1 MHNIRYNLIEDG
13 LSLDE
18 VIQSVVARGPQDSPV
33 HILNLDDVV
42 AKHRNW
48 REKLPRVE
56 PFYAVK
62 CNDDPAIIRTLIAL
76 GAGFD
81 CASKKEIGTVLKL
94 GGDSSKIIYA
104 HTAKSMD
111 SITYAKTCGINL
123 MTFDG
128 EIELDK
134 IKKLHPEASL
144 VLRIRFDSPDA
155 VVSLGKKF
163 GCDPEHEA
171 PHLLKYAKSLGLA
184 VVGISFHVGSGN
196 TNADSFYGAIKT
208 ARSLFDFAAELDLD
222 LNLLD
227 IGGGFPGD
235 HDKSIDAYAKS
246 VNLALQRYFPIKSG
260 VRVIAEPG
268 TYYVASAATLVA
280 NVQSKRIIRS
290 RPQSAITEIMYY
302 LNDGLAGSFDWLNP
316 RRYPPVVIPGNPQLV
331 RSRDQFPTTLWGP
344 TCDSTDLI
352 ASGWMMEELQ
362 IGDFLVFDDMGAYG
376 TVLATN
382 FNGFDKPKVLVYVTR
397 TTWDQLKLNKHGRRL
412 KRNGHC

>member
-13 LSLDE
+13 SSLDE
-18 VIQSVVARGPQDSPV
+18 VIESVVARGPQENPV

-62 CNDDPAIIRTLIAL
+62 CNDDSAIIRTLIAL

-81 CASKKEIGTVLKL
+81 CASKKEIEKVLKL
-94 GGDSSKIIYA
+94 GADPNKIIFA
-104 HTAKSMD
+104 HTAKSVD
-111 SITYAKTCGINL
+111 SISYAKSCGINM

-134 IKKLHPEASL
+134 IKGLHSDASL
-144 VLRIRFDSPDA
+144 VLRIRYDSA
-155 VVSLGKKF
+155 SAQVSLGKKF

-171 PHLLKYAKSLGLA
+171 PRLLKHAKSLGLT

-196 TNADSFYGAIKT
+196 SDAESFYGAIKA
-208 ARSLFDFAAELDLD
+208 ARNLFNLATDLD
-222 LNLLD
+222 FDLRLLD

-235 HDKSIDAYAKS
+235 HDKPIDAFVKA
-246 VNLALQRYFPIKSG
+246 VNLALQRYFPLKSG

-268 TYYVASAATLVA
+268 TYYVASAVTLVA
-280 NVQSKRIIRS
+280 HVQSKRVIRS
-290 RPQSAITEIMYY
+290 PHGIISEIMYY
-302 LNDGLAGSFDWLNP
+302 LNDGMFGSFDWLNP
-316 RRYPPVVIPGNPQLV
+316 RRYPPVVIPANRQLV
-331 RSRDQFPTTLWGP
+331 RSRDHYSTTLWGP

-362 IGDFLVFDDMGAYG
+362 LGDFLVFDNMGAYG

-382 FNGFDKPKVLVYVTR
+382 FNGFPKPKVMVNVSR
-397 TTWDQLKLNKHGRRL
+397 STWDQLKLGKFDRRL
-412 KRNGHC
+412 KRRNH

>member
-1 MHNIRYNLIEDG
+1 MHNIRYNLVEG
-13 LSLDE
+13 EFSLDDA
-18 VIQSVVARGPQDSPV
+18 VHSIVARGPQDSPV

-42 AKHRNW
+42 AKHWNW

-62 CNDDPAIIRTLIAL
+62 CNDDPAIIRTLVAL

-81 CASKKEIGTVLKL
+81 CASKKEIEMVLKL
-94 GGDSSKIIYA
+94 GGNADKIIYA

-111 SITYAKTCGINL
+111 SITYAKTCGISM

-144 VLRIRFDSPDA
+144 VLRIRYDSPDA
-155 VVSLGKKF
+155 AVSLGKKF

-171 PHLLKYAKSLGLA
+171 PHLLKYAKSLGLS

-196 TNADSFYGAIKT
+196 KNAECFYGAIKT
-208 ARSLFDFAAELDLD
+208 TRTLFNLASELDFD
-222 LNLLD
+222 LSLLD

-235 HDKSIDAYAKS
+235 HDKPIDTFVKAI
-246 VNLALQRYFPIKSG
+246 NLALQRYFPIKSG

-268 TYYVASAATLVA
+268 TYYVASAVNLVA

-290 RPQSAITEIMYY
+290 GPQATISEIMYY
-302 LNDGLAGSFDWLNP
+302 LNDGMFGSFDWLNP
-316 RRYPPVVIPGNPQLV
+316 RCYPPVVIPGNPQIV
-331 RSRDQFPTTLWGP
+331 RSRDQFLTTLWGP

-362 IGDFLVFDDMGAYG
+362 IGDFLVFNDMGAYG
-376 TVLATN
+376 SVLSTN
-382 FNGFDKPKVLVYVTR
+382 FNGFAKPKMMVYVSR
-397 TTWDQLKLNKHGRRL
+397 TTYDQLKLGRNDRRL
-412 KRNGHC
+412 KRTCY